1 MALPVIAAA
10 GLAVPLIG
18 GVMSLVGGGLS
29 LAGGL
34 INAGSTVAGGVMNAA
49 GGMFGGGESGNVQ
62 RDDEDGFER
71 VYGATPFSGTGSMAS
86 SGVGLPAVIP
96 QEGLVTTDMEESSP
110 QDTLMS
116 IFKSIQ
122 SSLISIDSTL
132 KQMLGVESAA
142 LGVEQKN
149 DIRDNLE
156 RGDQDN
162 NEGGGG
168 ERGPGFLSRI
178 GGGIGNLA
186 KNNASL
192 LKTLGLSAAIIA
204 FVKYKDQITNVVSDI
219 IAYFQELF
227 TIFQADGISGVIDQI
242 GQDMTGIFESIGNLL
257 VKGFDSLMM
266 GVNKA
271 LFPEQY
277 GGEERRYISG
287 ETLQSTGNQIVD
299 NVLLATGSSTFDEA
313 YNEALNNA
321 QTVTERA
328 EDPAI
333 AGRIGEGLLNV
344 DMLDDYR
351 ELTKQSGGKIQ
362 WSVDLNDKSI
372 PYQERMEAQPVVEGV
387 EYTLTTLPDLGK
399 VPPTDYD
406 QVIKEKGYFEEIP
419 TKSGSYKYLTTT
431 EQIIKA
437 REQIARDMTAI
448 QLGDDRYGFGNLL
461 SRRARIQ
468 ENQNI
473 LENLGVENIQQ
484 YDGGDAGVFSN
495 SADFQSTF
503 DNNRKELE
511 RLRLELEMLKNQNNA
526 TEGGTVAID
535 ASKTNN
541 VSNNTTT
548 IQPLDVNHG
557 DNTAF
562 AAGRS
567 RYAEHN

>member
-1 MALPVIAAA
+1 MAAPIAAGLAA

-96 QEGLVTTDMEESSP
+96 QEGLVTTDIEESSP

-122 SSLISIDSTL
+122 LSLISIDNTL
-132 KQMLGVESAA
+132 KQMLGVESTA
-142 LGVEQKN
+142 LGIEQKN
-149 DIRDNLE
+149 DIQDNLE
-156 RGDQDN
+156 KSDQDN
-162 NEGGGG
+162 DEGGGG

-192 LKTLGLSAAIIA
+192 LKTLGLSAAVIA
-204 FVKYKDQITNVVSDI
+204 FVKYRDEITNIVSNI
-219 IAYFQELF
+219 IGYFQELF
-227 TIFQADGISGVIDQI
+227 SIFQSDGISGVIDQI
-242 GQDMTGIFESIGNLL
+242 GIDMTGIFKSIGNLL
-257 VKGFDSLMM
+257 LKGFDSLMM

-277 GGEERRYISG
+277 GGEESRYISG
-287 ETLQSTGNQIVD
+287 ETLQSTGSPTVD
-299 NVLLATGSSTFDEA
+299 KILLSTGSKTFDEDYA
-313 YNEALNNA
+313 EALNNA

-328 EDPAI
+328 KDPALER
-333 AGRIGEGLLNV
+333 RIGEGLLNV
-344 DMLDDYR
+344 DVLDDYR

-372 PYQERMEAQPVVEGV
+372 PYKERMEAQPVVEGV
-387 EYTLTTLPDLGK
+387 EYTLTTLPDLGT
-399 VPPTDYD
+399 VPPTDYAE
-406 QVIKEKGYFEEIP
+406 VIKEKGYFEEIP
-419 TKSGSYKYLTTT
+419 TKSGSYNYLTTT
-431 EQIIKA
+431 EQIIRA
-437 REQIARDMTAI
+437 REQIASDMNAI
-448 QLGDDRYGFGNLL
+448 QMGNDRYGALGGTLL

-473 LENLGVENIQQ
+473 LENLGVENIEQ
-484 YDGGDAGVFSN
+484 YDKGDTN
-495 SADFQSTF
+495 TLDFINTF
-503 DNNRKELE
+503 NNNQKELE
-511 RLRLELEMLKNQNNA
+511 RLRQELEMLKNQNNA